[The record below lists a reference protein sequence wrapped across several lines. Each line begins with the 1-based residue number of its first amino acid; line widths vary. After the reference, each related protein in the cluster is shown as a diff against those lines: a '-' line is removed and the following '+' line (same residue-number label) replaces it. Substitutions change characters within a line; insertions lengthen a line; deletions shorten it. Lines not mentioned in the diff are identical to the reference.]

1 MKVLEIFA
9 NRRLFGLI
17 LGAVVFLVVVNFI
30 NFPDMPEKARNM
42 FAVALL
48 MAIWWMSEALPLAV
62 TALLPLVLFPLLGVE
77 STANV
82 APNYTNQLVFLFLGG
97 FLIAAALVRW
107 QLHKRLALFTISI
120 IGASPSTL
128 ILGFMVASAFL
139 SMWISNT
146 ATALMLLPIGM
157 AVVGRLAQN
166 SSGDSADVKNI
177 LGQPLMLGIAY
188 GASIGGLGTLI
199 GTPPN
204 GVFAGQLLRTYA
216 GAAPEISFFQWM
228 LIGVP
233 VVLVMLPITWLI
245 LLWTSGKGIRT
256 LEFDVKGK
264 SVIREELLKLGAM
277 GSEEKRVALVFALT
291 ALLWIFRKPVN
302 LGFVEIPGWSGMLQ
316 WGSLISDATVAM
328 CMGLILF
335 LIPTG
340 GKKSAAD
347 SWSSR
352 FLMDWQCAREAV
364 PWSILLL
371 FGGGF
376 ALAQGFMSSGLSNYL
391 GSRIEFLQG
400 APVVMIVLTIC
411 FLMTFLTEMTSNTAT
426 TTLVLPILAVAAVD
440 FGQHPF
446 LLMIPATL
454 SASCAFM
461 LPVATPPNAIVFGS
475 GWVTI
480 PRMSRTGIFL
490 NFIGIVVITAATLFL
505 VTSVFSIEE
514 GKLPEWSKP
523 AVTKTTN

>member
-1 MKVLEIFA
+1 MAIKEMFA
-9 NRRLFGLI
+9 NRRFVGLI
-17 LGAVVFLVVVNFI
+17 LGVALFIITVNFQLL
-30 NFPDMPEKARNM
+30 PDLPLKARSM
-42 FAVALL
+42 LAVALL
-48 MAIWWMSEALPLAV
+48 MAVWWMSEALPLAV
-62 TALLPLVLFPLLGVE
+62 TAMLPLVLFPLLGIAPT
-77 STANV
+77 SSV
-82 APNYTNQLVFLFLGG
+82 APNYTNHLVFLFLGG

-107 QLHKRLALFTISI
+107 KLHRRLALFTINI
-120 IGASPSTL
+120 IGVSPATL

-157 AVVGRLAQN
+157 AVVKRLAK
-166 SSGDSADVKNI
+166 SSDLGEKQVTDSF
-177 LGQPLMLGIAY
+177 GQALMLGIAY

-204 GVFAGQLLRTYA
+204 GVFVGQLLRTY
-216 GAAPEISFFQWM
+216 GGKAPEISFFQWM
-228 LIGVP
+228 LVGVP
-233 VVLVMLPITWLI
+233 ILVVMLPLSWLI
-245 LLWTSGKGIRT
+245 ILWTSGKSIKG
-256 LEFDVKGK
+256 LNFSVKGR
-264 SVIREELLKLGAM
+264 SVIREEMQKLGPM
-277 GSEEKRVALVFALT
+277 STEEKRVGIIFAMT

-302 LGFVEIPGWSGMLQ
+302 LGFWEIPGWSQLLEF
-316 WGSLISDATVAM
+316 GSQISDATVAM
-328 CMGLILF
+328 AMGLLLF
-335 LIPTG
+335 IIPAGKSVREG
-340 GKKSAAD
+340 GSWQQGFLLNWKSARD
-347 SWSSR
+347 
-352 FLMDWQCAREAV
+352 AV

-376 ALAQGFMSSGLSNYL
+376 ALAQGFMVSGLSDYL

-400 APVVMIVLTIC
+400 APVVFVILAVC
-411 FLMTFLTEMTSNTAT
+411 FIMTFLTEMTSNTAT
-426 TTLVLPILAVAAVD
+426 TTLVLPILAVAALD

-490 NFIGIVVITAATLFL
+490 NFLGIVIITAATLL
-505 VTSVFSIEE
+505 IVTSVFGIEE
-514 GKLPEWSKP
+514 GQMPDWSRE
-523 AVTKTTN
+523 VTNINN

>member
-1 MKVLEIFA
+1 LELRSFLA
-9 NRRLFGLI
+9 NRRLLGLF
-17 LGAVVFLVVVNFI
+17 LGAALFILTVSFLSL
-30 NFPDMPEKARNM
+30 PDLPVKAKNM
-42 FAVALL
+42 LAVALL
-48 MAIWWMSEALPLAV
+48 MAVWWMSEAVPLAV
-62 TALLPLVLFPLLGVE
+62 TALVPLVLFPLLGIS

-82 APNYTNQLVFLFLGG
+82 APNYTNHLVFLFLGG

-107 QLHKRLALFTISI
+107 KLHRRLALFTINV
-120 IGASPSTL
+120 IGVSPPML

-157 AVVGRLAQN
+157 AVVNRLAK
-166 SSGDSADVKNI
+166 SSSSAKENVTT
-177 LGQPLMLGIAY
+177 LFGQALMLGIAY

-204 GVFAGQLLRTYA
+204 GVFVGQLMRTYA
-216 GAAPEISFFQWM
+216 GNAPEISFFQWM
-228 LIGVP
+228 LVGVP
-233 VVLVMLPITWLI
+233 VVLVMLPLAWLI
-245 LLWTSGKGIRT
+245 ILWTSGKGIKE
-256 LEFDVKGK
+256 LKFGVKGRA
-264 SVIREELLKLGAM
+264 VIREEMQKLGAM
-277 GSEEKRVALVFALT
+277 SSEEIRVGVVFALT
-291 ALLWIFRKPVN
+291 AFLWIFRKPVN
-302 LGFVEIPGWSGMLQ
+302 LGFVEIPGWSQLLEFGNQ
-316 WGSLISDATVAM
+316 ISDATVAM
-328 CMGLILF
+328 AMGLLLF
-335 LIPTG
+335 IIPV
-340 GKKSAAD
+340 GKKAREGCN
-347 SWSSR
+347 WKEG
-352 FLMDWQCAREAV
+352 FLLNWQSAREAV

-376 ALAQGFMSSGLSNYL
+376 ALAQGFMTSGLSDYL

-400 APVVMIVLTIC
+400 APVILVILTVC

-426 TTLVLPILAVAAVD
+426 TTLVLPILAVAALD

-490 NFIGIVVITAATLFL
+490 NFLGILIITAATLFL
-505 VTSVFSIEE
+505 VTSVFGIEE
-514 GKLPEWSKP
+514 GVMPSWSQG
-523 AVTKTTN
+523 AGNINN